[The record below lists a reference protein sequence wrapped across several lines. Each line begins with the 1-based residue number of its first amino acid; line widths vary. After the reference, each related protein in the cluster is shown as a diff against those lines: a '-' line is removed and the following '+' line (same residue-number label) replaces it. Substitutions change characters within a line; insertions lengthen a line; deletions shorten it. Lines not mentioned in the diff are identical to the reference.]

1 MKQNKYREE
10 FNQKI
15 FGIIVDYVH
24 DDLFNKDTCVKS
36 IDELY
41 DWIETH
47 TKKKVE
53 DKIERVKGLK
63 VGEAEGWDFFFGS
76 KKQCCPGDDYS
87 DIYNQAISD
96 VLKIME
102 EK

>member
-1 MKQNKYREE
+1 MKKQNKDREE
-10 FNQKI
+10 LRKQI
-15 FGIIVDYVH
+15 ESLVTLYFGEPCIAVEDSLV
-24 DDLFNKDTCVKS
+24 
-36 IDELY
+36 

-47 TKKKVE
+47 TQKKVE
-53 DKIERVKGLK
+53 EKIERVKGLK

-96 VLKIME
+96 VLNIME

>member
-1 MKQNKYREE
+1 MTKQNKDREE
-10 FNQKI
+10 VVQEFHAI
-15 FGIIVDYVH
+15 FGNTFDNNLNLMY
-24 DDLFNKDTCVKS
+24 K
-36 IDELY
+36 
-41 DWIETH
+41 WIETH
-47 TKKKVE
+47 TQKKVE
-53 DKIERVKGLK
+53 EKIERVKGLK

-87 DIYNQAISD
+87 DIYNKAISD